1 MPAVTARLGRA
12 LASGRLL
19 AVTLALPA
27 ALLAAVPAV
36 SSTPVPPGDAS
47 TGAPAA
53 GAPAA
58 PATDVT
64 ETHVV
69 RVDRRTALVA
79 TAPERVRVG
88 RAVVVR
94 GTVEVRAGA
103 RARKR
108 PLVFAERRDGSW
120 RVVRR
125 AMSRRLGDFRVVLPG
140 SATAGTRVLE
150 VRAPRSSGLRAVRV
164 RVRVAVVATTVP
176 QAPPQPEAPGPWQA
190 DDAPRT
196 PAPLGLPGDWGYTFA
211 GGARW
216 NPCRPIAWSYDPAG
230 GYAGAIDDV
239 RTAVDA
245 IAERTGLTF
254 TETGA
259 ADAPLRLMWSDEA
272 RDEALRGGV
281 VGVARTRATATTG
294 AEVLRRITGSTVVL
308 DRGHALRQGHFDSG
322 SPSWG
327 QVITHE
333 VLHGLGLAHARPGAG
348 HVSVGQRAQPPVRR
362 RRPHRH
368 GADRRGRRLP
378 HLTRAGHRSWM

>member
-190 DDAPRT
+190 DDAPADPRRRSASPATGAT
-196 PAPLGLPGDWGYTFA
+196 PSRAA
-211 GGARW
+211 
-216 NPCRPIAWSYDPAG
+216 PAG
-230 GYAGAIDDV
+230 
-239 RTAVDA
+239 
-245 IAERTGLTF
+245 
-254 TETGA
+254 
-259 ADAPLRLMWSDEA
+259 
-272 RDEALRGGV
+272 
-281 VGVARTRATATTG
+281 
-294 AEVLRRITGSTVVL
+294 
-308 DRGHALRQGHFDSG
+308 
-322 SPSWG
+322 
-327 QVITHE
+327 
-333 VLHGLGLAHARPGAG
+333 
-348 HVSVGQRAQPPVRR
+348 
-362 RRPHRH
+362 
-368 GADRRGRRLP
+368 
-378 HLTRAGHRSWM
+378 TRAGRSPGPTTPRVATPARSTTCAPLSTRSPSGRG